1 MSDPSCRTFRELLG
15 VYVVGAIEPAE
26 RAAVD
31 AHLSQCYECREELAA
46 LARLPALLH
55 RVHAA
60 EAERILLTSPP
71 QSDPAEPSAE
81 MLDSLLARVVAKRRT
96 RRFRGLFAA
105 AAAVLIAVGGGVAVS
120 EATAPHPGTSVDVA
134 TASKGPLVVTV
145 RYSATS
151 RGGTHMWVRA
161 SGFRQWTS
169 CEFWVRTKGGQRLLA
184 GRWMVG
190 PGGDRLWYPAQ
201 RDVAEPSV
209 TGFQMTTASGVRLNI
224 PAA

>member
-81 MLDSLLARVVAKRRT
+81 MLDPLLARVVAKRRT
-96 RRFRGLFAA
+96 RRFPRLVGPAAPGLLRGR
-105 AAAVLIAVGGGVAVS
+105 GGG
-120 EATAPHPGTSVDVA
+120 
-134 TASKGPLVVTV
+134 
-145 RYSATS
+145 
-151 RGGTHMWVRA
+151 
-161 SGFRQWTS
+161 
-169 CEFWVRTKGGQRLLA
+169 
-184 GRWMVG
+184 
-190 PGGDRLWYPAQ
+190 
-201 RDVAEPSV
+201 
-209 TGFQMTTASGVRLNI
+209 
-224 PAA
+224 